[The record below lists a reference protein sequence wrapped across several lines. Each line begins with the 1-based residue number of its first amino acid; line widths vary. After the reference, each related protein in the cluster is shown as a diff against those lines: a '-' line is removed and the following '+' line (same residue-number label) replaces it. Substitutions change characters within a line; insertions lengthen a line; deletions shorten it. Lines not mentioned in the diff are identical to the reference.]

1 MQESQDS
8 QRPFP
13 FINMMTYLSWKAV
26 LTVHAFTALFDML
39 HHGHRGLYPETPS
52 KKFNVTFVVSG
63 SNFMGNL

>member
-1 MQESQDS
+1 
-8 QRPFP
+8 
-13 FINMMTYLSWKAV
+13 MMTYLSWKAV